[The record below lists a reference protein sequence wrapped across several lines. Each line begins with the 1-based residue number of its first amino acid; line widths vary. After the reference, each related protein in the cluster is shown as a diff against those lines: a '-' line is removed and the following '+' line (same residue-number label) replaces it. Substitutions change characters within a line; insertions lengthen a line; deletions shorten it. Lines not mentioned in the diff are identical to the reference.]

1 MRRGCYVSRHAQRRI
16 NLRRSGVSNTFH
28 WKALAA
34 AAAAG
39 PLSAELLP
47 TRNLWHVAGSV
58 RATSDGDCGTQISGQ
73 KLADTIVLDLPL
85 A

>member
-16 NLRRSGVSNTFH
+16 NLRRSGVSKTFH

-39 PLSAELLP
+39 PLSAGLL
-47 TRNLWHVAGSV
+47 TDAESTGIERSARGHRL
-58 RATSDGDCGTQISGQ
+58 
-73 KLADTIVLDLPL
+73 
-85 A
+85 